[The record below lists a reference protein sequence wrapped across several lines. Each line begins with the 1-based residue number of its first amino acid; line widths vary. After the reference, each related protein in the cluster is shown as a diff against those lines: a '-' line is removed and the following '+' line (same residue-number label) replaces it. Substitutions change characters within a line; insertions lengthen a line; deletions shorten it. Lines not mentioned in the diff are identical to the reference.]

1 MDSSSNSGQVMWVA
15 IGQFCAYAI
24 AIVSPM
30 ILSRYFDKT
39 DYGTY
44 KQVMFVYSTLLTVFT
59 LGLPRAYSYFIPRVS
74 LAESK
79 DVTNKITRLF
89 FLLGFIFSLFIYC
102 FSSPIACVLKNPD
115 LDLALK
121 WFSPTPLFLLPVMG
135 LEGILASYKKTQ
147 LYAIFTIATK
157 LFTLLCMVVPV
168 VLFKGDY
175 IDAIRGFVTASFL
188 SFILYLYLKR
198 LPVKDVSL
206 QKTQITYRQIL
217 TFSIPLFLSSLW
229 IMITQSTNQFFI
241 SRYYGVEEFAVFSNG
256 WMEFPLTT
264 MVINSVAVVL
274 LPVFSG
280 MVQNR
285 KQDIATTWT
294 SAIKKTVK
302 IIYPMTIF
310 CIVFSSL
317 IMTCLYGKQYNS
329 SSSYFAIKSLEALF
343 AVIPF
348 YPVMIALGKTKI
360 YSYIHMTM
368 AILFIPIGFAVVK
381 LNGTAIL
388 LEIIYILLS
397 ISKIIAQ
404 FIVVCKEMSLSF
416 REAIPFNEVG
426 RVLFVSIVSSF
437 LPLLVVLRYS
447 LLNDFYLLFISLV
460 IYVIVFYVLCWIF
473 KITYR
478 DFVSIE
484 KYRKFTAIIP

>member
-1 MDSSSNSGQVMWVA
+1 MNSSTNSGQVMWVA

-30 ILSRYFDKT
+30 ILSRFFDKA

-79 DVTNKITRLF
+79 DVTKKITRLF
-89 FLLGFIFSLFIYC
+89 ILLGFVFSLFLYF
-102 FSSPIACVLKNPD
+102 FSYSIACLLKNPD
-115 LDLALK
+115 LELALK

-157 LFTLLCMVVPV
+157 FFTLLCMVVPV
-168 VLFKGDY
+168 IIFKCNY
-175 IDAIRGFVTASFL
+175 IEAIKGFVIASSL
-188 SFILYLYLKR
+188 SFILYLYLKD
-198 LPVKDVSL
+198 LPVKKISL
-206 QKTQITYRQIL
+206 EKSQLTYRQIL

-264 MVINSVAVVL
+264 MVINSVAIVL

-280 MVQNR
+280 MVKNR
-285 KQDIATTWT
+285 KQDIAIIWTT
-294 SAIKKTVK
+294 AIKKTVK
-302 IIYPMTIF
+302 TIYPMTIF
-310 CIVFSSL
+310 CIVYSSL
-317 IMTCLYGKQYNS
+317 IMTCLYGKQYS
-329 SSSYFAIKSLEALF
+329 GSAAFFSIKSFEALF

-348 YPVMIALGKTKI
+348 YPIMIALGKTKI

-368 AILFIPIGFAVVK
+368 AILFIPIGFVVVK
-381 LNGTAIL
+381 LNGSAIL
-388 LEIIYILLS
+388 LEIVYILLS
-397 ISKIIAQ
+397 ITKIIAQ

-416 REAIPFNEVG
+416 KESIPHNEIG
-426 RVLFVSIVSSF
+426 RVFILSVVSSF
-437 LPLLVVLRYS
+437 LPLFVVLQYN
-447 LLNDFYLLFISLV
+447 LLNEFYLLFIALM
-460 IYVIVFYVLCWIF
+460 IYVITFYSLCWIF
-473 KITYR
+473 KVTYR
-478 DFVSIE
+478 DLFGIE
-484 KYRKFTAIIP
+484 KYRKIKSFIP

>member
-1 MDSSSNSGQVMWVA
+1 MDSSSNTGQVMWVA

-30 ILSRYFDKT
+30 ILSRFFDKT

-44 KQVMFVYSTLLTVFT
+44 KQVMFVYSTLLTVFS

-89 FLLGFIFSLFIYC
+89 ILLGLFFSLFLYF
-102 FSSPIACVLKNPD
+102 FSYPIACVLNNPD
-115 LDLALK
+115 LALALK

-157 LFTLLCMVVPV
+157 FFTLLCMVIPV
-168 VLFKGDY
+168 ILFKGNY
-175 IDAIRGFVTASFL
+175 IDAIKGFVIASL
-188 SFILYLYLKR
+188 LTFILYLYLKG
-198 LPVKDVSL
+198 LPVKIVSL
-206 QKTQITYRQIL
+206 EKTQITYRQIL

-264 MVINSVAVVL
+264 MVINSVAIVL

-294 SAIKKTVK
+294 NAIKKTVK
-302 IIYPMTIF
+302 TIYPMTIF
-310 CIVFSSL
+310 CVVFSSL
-317 IMTCLYGKQYNS
+317 IMTCLYGKQYNRS
-329 SSSYFAIKSLEALF
+329 ASYFIIKSLEAFF

-381 LNGTAIL
+381 LNGTPML

-404 FIVVCKEMSLSF
+404 FIVICREMSLSF
-416 REAIPFNEVG
+416 KEAIPFNEVG
-426 RVLFVSIVSSF
+426 RVFIASVVSSF
-437 LPLLVVLRYS
+437 LPLFFVLRYNV
-447 LLNDFYLLFISLV
+447 LNEFYLLFIALI
-460 IYVIVFYVLCWIF
+460 IYVIIFYVLCWIL

-478 DFVSIE
+478 DLVSIE
-484 KYRKFTAIIP
+484 SYQIFKALIP